1 MFKSKSQTYVTENYI
16 IAICQGSKSL
26 SYHLSL
32 LDQIAI
38 RYYQPLMYCPFTMHV
53 NHVKP
58 KTFCYSV
65 RIVLNSLSLKFRRK
79 TTCSKIYFFVCD
91 MISSYNTL
99 VNLFLIAIF
108 QISNRSVIKFN

>member
-1 MFKSKSQTYVTENYI
+1 METCMLRHKCQTPLKNLVFVVKLFLHFFTIKFIMFKSKSQTYVTEKYI

-38 RYYQPLMYCPFTMHV
+38 RYYQHLMYCPFTMHV

-65 RIVLNSLSLKFRRK
+65 RIV
-79 TTCSKIYFFVCD
+79 
-91 MISSYNTL
+91 
-99 VNLFLIAIF
+99 
-108 QISNRSVIKFN
+108 

>member
-1 MFKSKSQTYVTENYI
+1 MKTCMLRHKCQTPLKNLVFVVKLFLHFFTIKFIMFKSKSQTYVTENYI

-32 LDQIAI
+32 LNQIAI
-38 RYYQPLMYCPFTMHV
+38 PYYQPLMYCPFTMHV

-65 RIVLNSLSLKFRRK
+65 RIV
-79 TTCSKIYFFVCD
+79 
-91 MISSYNTL
+91 
-99 VNLFLIAIF
+99 
-108 QISNRSVIKFN
+108 

>member
-1 MFKSKSQTYVTENYI
+1 MKTCMLRHKCQTPLKNLVFVVKLFLHFFTIKFIMFKSKSQTYVTENYI

-32 LDQIAI
+32 LNQIAI

-65 RIVLNSLSLKFRRK
+65 RIV
-79 TTCSKIYFFVCD
+79 
-91 MISSYNTL
+91 
-99 VNLFLIAIF
+99 
-108 QISNRSVIKFN
+108 